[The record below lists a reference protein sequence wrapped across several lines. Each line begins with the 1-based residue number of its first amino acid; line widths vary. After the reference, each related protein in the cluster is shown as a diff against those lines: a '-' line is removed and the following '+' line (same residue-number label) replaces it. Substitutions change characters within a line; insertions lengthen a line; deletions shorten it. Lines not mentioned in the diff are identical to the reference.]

1 MQSES
6 KLWYLQNISLFQ
18 NLPKKEMT
26 FVEAKST
33 MRHPE
38 RNQYIYFPE
47 DPSKTLY
54 FLKSGRVKIGS
65 VSADGKEIIKAILH
79 PGEVFGEL
87 GVAGEEKRTDF
98 AMALDA
104 DVIICAMSV
113 ADMMEM
119 MEMNPSLA
127 LRITKLIGFRL
138 KKIERR
144 LEALVFKDTRDRI
157 IDFLREIAEEKGQRI
172 GDQYFIKLKLT
183 HQDIGNLTGTARQ
196 TVTSILNDLKNEG
209 IINFDRSIIIINEI
223 KRLS

>member
-6 KLWYLQNISLFQ
+6 KLWYLQNILLFQ
-18 NLPKKEMT
+18 NLPKKEMM
-26 FVEAKST
+26 FVETRST
-33 MRHPE
+33 MKHPE
-38 RNQYIYFPE
+38 KNQYIYFPE

-54 FLKSGRVKIGS
+54 FLKSGRIKIGS
-65 VSADGKEIIKAILH
+65 VSSEGKEIIKAILH

-87 GVAGEEKRTDF
+87 SVAGEEKRADF
-98 AMALDA
+98 AQALDG

-113 ADMMEM
+113 MDMMEM

-157 IDFLREIAEEKGQRI
+157 IDFLKEIALEKGQRI
-172 GDQYFIKLKLT
+172 GDQIFIKLKLT

-209 IINFDRSIIIINEI
+209 IINFDRSTIIVNDVN
-223 KRLS
+223 KLK